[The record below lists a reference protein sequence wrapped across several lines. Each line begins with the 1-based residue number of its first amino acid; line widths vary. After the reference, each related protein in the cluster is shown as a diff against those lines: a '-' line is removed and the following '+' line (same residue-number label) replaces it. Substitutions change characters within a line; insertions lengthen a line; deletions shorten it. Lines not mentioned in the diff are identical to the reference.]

1 MSCTDHTAP
10 VDYAEDREHFNAESL
25 SDEEEEPF
33 ICHTRFCSACR
44 CKSFCV
50 LSTAKH
56 EQ

>member
-1 MSCTDHTAP
+1 MTCTDYTAP
-10 VDYAEDREHFNAESL
+10 VDYAEDREHFNAEAKA
-25 SDEEEEPF
+25 EEDEPF
-33 ICHTRFCSACR
+33 FCHTRFCSACR